1 MSTIS
6 ILALMWWVTYLGRA
20 STVLDIN
27 FFIPN
32 ISSEGMIRNVQ
43 NIQFEFSI
51 FQDAQD
57 YIKLGAFF
65 FSFWRE
71 ISGFYS
77 FIRSVYWRKKM
88 SLNEVGLVQI
98 KCSMFI
104 DSSDLKSIDGIL
116 CMIYILYAVD
126 MYLNIESNIFGKM
139 CQKSKCPSVTCGECD
154 LSVHSKWEA

>member
-1 MSTIS
+1 
-6 ILALMWWVTYLGRA
+6 
-20 STVLDIN
+20 
-27 FFIPN
+27 
-32 ISSEGMIRNVQ
+32 
-43 NIQFEFSI
+43 
-51 FQDAQD
+51 
-57 YIKLGAFF
+57 
-65 FSFWRE
+65 
-71 ISGFYS
+71 
-77 FIRSVYWRKKM
+77 M

-116 CMIYILYAVD
+116 CMIYILYVD